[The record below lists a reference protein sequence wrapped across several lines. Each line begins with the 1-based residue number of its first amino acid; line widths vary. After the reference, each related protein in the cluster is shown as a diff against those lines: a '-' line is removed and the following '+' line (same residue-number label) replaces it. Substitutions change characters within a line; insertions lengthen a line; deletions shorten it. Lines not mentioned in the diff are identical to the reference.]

1 MCDGCYPESHEG
13 PASRIK
19 GIRYKC
25 SVRADFDLCED
36 CEAKNTHEYPMLKIR
51 NPAQAVNRVK
61 CEFQPRAHAFPIMKI
76 FKAFLNKDEEVLNQ
90 KEEA

>member
-1 MCDGCYPESHEG
+1 
-13 PASRIK
+13 
-19 GIRYKC
+19 
-25 SVRADFDLCED
+25 
-36 CEAKNTHEYPMLKIR
+36 MLKIR

-76 FKAFLNKDEEVLNQ
+76 FKAFLNKDEEVLSQ